1 MKELTAFYQAA
12 DNPGALGRRITRR
25 KILGT
30 LCSYA
35 PEELIHAAGYHP
47 MRLFPSGSD
56 NHLTRNHLQAYCC
69 SLARGVLADSLDGT
83 LDFLYGTVLVHTCDT
98 MQRLSD
104 IWRLQG
110 RYRFF
115 ADVILPVRFDTRSAQ
130 NYLMSV
136 LERFK
141 ADLEA
146 DTGTPVTPEALAAS
160 IRVYNRIRTSLSG
173 IQTLNTRYPGI
184 VKNTDM
190 AALVKGAMIMDR
202 ETAAGLLEKLARQL
216 ASAVTAL
223 QTSGTVINKRIF
235 LSGSACD
242 MTGLHDLFQQIGAVV
257 AGDDLCTGRR
267 WFDTLTRE
275 DQAPMTAVARRY
287 MHRSTCPAKHRGLFS
302 RAELLIEQV
311 RQSQADGVV
320 FVLLKFCDPHA
331 FDYPYLKAHLDGAG
345 IRSLLLELDG
355 TRDITGQTAT
365 RLETF
370 LHML

>member
-1 MKELTAFYQAA
+1 MKELAAFYQAA
-12 DNPGALGRRITRR
+12 DNPGALGRRITHR

-56 NHLTRNHLQAYCC
+56 SHLTRNHLQAYCC
-69 SLARGVLADSLDGT
+69 SLARGLLADSLAGN
-83 LDFLYGTVLVHTCDT
+83 LDFLYGTVFVHTCDT

-115 ADVILPVRFDTRSAQ
+115 ADVILPVQFNTRSAQ
-130 NYLMSV
+130 NYMMSV

-146 DTGTPVTPEALAAS
+146 DTGAPVTREALAAS
-160 IRVYNRIRTSLSG
+160 IRVYNRIRTGLSC
-173 IQTLNTRYPGI
+173 IQTFKSRCPDM
-184 VKNTDM
+184 VKNTDI

-202 ETAAGLLEKLARQL
+202 ETAADLLEKLAGRL
-216 ASAVTAL
+216 ESAAPAPK
-223 QTSGTVINKRIF
+223 TSGTGRHKRVF

-242 MTGLHDLFQQIGAVV
+242 MPGLHDLFQQIGAVV
-257 AGDDLCTGRR
+257 AGEDLCTGQR
-267 WFDTLTRE
+267 WFDTLTQE
-275 DQAPMTAVARRY
+275 DQAPMTAVACRY
-287 MHRSTCPAKHRGLFS
+287 MRRSSCPAKHRGLFS
-302 RAELLIEQV
+302 RADHLIDQV

-370 LHML
+370 IHML